1 MTASTLSTV
10 GAVLKGI
17 VAGKSVQT
25 LDRSPVGN
33 ELAILKVSAVTW
45 GEFRPSECKAMPADY
60 EPGDCPRA
68 MDGDILISRANTREL
83 VGAPVMVQG
92 NHPNLLL
99 SDKLLKLIPDERLV
113 KREYLVRALRSPA
126 AAQHFAQCAGGT
138 SGSMTNITQEDIR
151 QTPIRLPGL
160 PEQRR
165 IAAILDKADA
175 LRAQRR
181 QVIAELDRL
190 AQAVFVEMFGD
201 TVTNSMEWP
210 FLPIGKL
217 ADVQGGLQVTSAR
230 KDLPIEV
237 PYLRVANVHRGHL
250 LLDEIKTIRA
260 TAAEITR
267 TTLCTHDLL
276 VVEGHGNPEEIGRAA
291 LWSGELRSCVHQ
303 NHLIRVRFDDSK
315 VDPVYACTYLNSTG
329 GRRHLLRAGKTTSG
343 LNTISVSNVRE
354 APVALPPVELQKTF
368 AARVEAI
375 DAHKATRRAALA
387 ESEALFASLQY
398 HAFIGAL

>member
-1 MTASTLSTV
+1 LTASSLSTV

-45 GEFRPSECKAMPADY
+45 GEFRPNECKAMPAGY

-113 KREYLVRALRSPA
+113 KREYLVRALRFPA

-138 SGSMTNITQEDIR
+138 SGSMTNITQENIR

-165 IAAILDKADA
+165 IAAILDQADA
-175 LRAQRR
+175 LRARRR
-181 QVIAELDRL
+181 QALAELDKL
-190 AQAVFVEMFGD
+190 AQAVFLEMFGNPVANAKGWPAQRLTEVCHTYSGGTPSKSNASLWEG
-201 TVTNSMEWP
+201 TVPWFSAKDMKAYDLFDSQDHISETVPQNTSLKL
-210 FLPIGKL
+210 LPPNTVAIVVRGMIL
-217 ADVQGGLQVTSAR
+217 AHTFPVCV
-230 KDLPIEV
+230 
-237 PYLRVANVHRGHL
+237 LRVAATINQDLKALIPKVP
-250 LLDEIKTIRA
+250 LDAQFLANCLRA
-260 TAAEITR
+260 QAGSVLERVSEA
-267 TTLCTHDLL
+267 
-276 VVEGHGNPEEIGRAA
+276 GHGTKRLDAEG
-291 LWSGELRSCVHQ
+291 LHQ
-303 NHLIRVRFDDSK
+303 
-315 VDPVYACTYLNSTG
+315 
-329 GRRHLLRAGKTTSG
+329 
-343 LNTISVSNVRE
+343 ISII
-354 APVALPPVELQKTF
+354 LPPPNEQADF
-368 AARVEAI
+368 
-375 DAHKATRRAALA
+375 ATRVKAIECLQATHRAALA
-387 ESEALFASLQY
+387 ESDTLFASLQDR
-398 HAFIGAL
+398 AFTGTL